1 MRLPPPPDRT
11 SSIAAQ
17 RGPVRHV
24 PPFLLGRILPPLP
37 TIVYPPPLPE
47 PKVEYSA
54 ETIALIEMQLTAL
67 AVAQAV
73 LIGE

>member
-1 MRLPPPPDRT
+1 M
-11 SSIAAQ
+11 
-17 RGPVRHV
+17 